1 MPAAPG
7 GRDLVD
13 WMHSLKAKTQRGRPT
28 WNLRALRDIVRSDV
42 YLGIASHGEFR
53 KEDAHESLIDLG
65 TWRRAQ
71 RNGVQ
76 TVSRSATPG
85 LLTGLLRCAG
95 CRYALTARTHRL
107 KDDRVVHD
115 YRCRCQSELA
125 GSCPEPAS
133 ASGAEGVHEW
143 VVERFFE
150 RIEDVQVAAVSD
162 DRVGD
167 LQDARDRA
175 RDALNAYASDA
186 RIQATIGMDAYV
198 TALQTRQEALET
210 AQTALDA
217 EQDSIDALSTT
228 ADVAALREDWP
239 NLTVLEQRR
248 LLALAIDC
256 VFVRRRNGT
265 GNGTGIPL
273 AERAHICWRGEAPE
287 LPGKGRRNFAAR
299 PFLYPDEPLAGVALP
314 KDRDVARGDGVAK
327 LAV

>member
-1 MPAAPG
+1 
-7 GRDLVD
+7 
-13 WMHSLKAKTQRGRPT
+13 MHSLKAKTQRGRPT

-228 ADVAALREDWP
+228 ADAPRCARTGRISPFSSNAGYSLSRS
-239 NLTVLEQRR
+239 TVSSCDGATAPATGLGSHS
-248 LLALAIDC
+248 
-256 VFVRRRNGT
+256 RN
-265 GNGTGIPL
+265 
-273 AERAHICWRGEAPE
+273 APTS
-287 LPGKGRRNFAAR
+287 
-299 PFLYPDEPLAGVALP
+299 AGVARLQSFRA
-314 KDRDVARGDGVAK
+314 RDAGTSRPVRSCTRTNRWPGWRSRRIAM
-327 LAV
+327 